1 MIFSPLIGFLGV
13 FLTGSVTSSGAL
25 FGNLQRVTAVQLGIN
40 PLITI
45 TASMV
50 GAVMGKLVSPQ
61 SIAIAT
67 AATGLVGQ
75 EGSILNKTTRYA
87 FLLLAIGVV
96 IMLILTYVFPGYFP
110 PVE

>member
-1 MIFSPLIGFLGV
+1 LIGFLGV

-25 FGNLQRVTAVQLGIN
+25 FGNLQRVTAIQLGIN
-40 PLITI
+40 PLVTV

-67 AATGLVGQ
+67 AATGLVGR
-75 EGSILNKTTRYA
+75 EGDVLNKTTKYA
-87 FLLLAIGVV
+87 FVLLCIGIIIMWALAN
-96 IMLILTYVFPGYFP
+96 TFPGYFP
-110 PVE
+110 TVK